1 MNFLAKNNGKK
12 MKNKSINLQRTES
25 LLEELIPEALSS
37 LNDHRITSLTITEVD
52 CKNGKYDAKVYYD
65 GSDFDKN
72 EQKEIRVALR
82 KANGAIKS
90 YILGATSWYKCPD
103 FTFLVDDMMEK
114 RAHMEDLFSQI
125 ASKKESDKEE

>member
-1 MNFLAKNNGKK
+1 MN
-12 MKNKSINLQRTES
+12 NKSVNLQRTES

-37 LNDHRITSLTITEVD
+37 LNDNRITSLTITEVD

-65 GSDFDKN
+65 ASDFDKD
-72 EQKEIRVALR
+72 EQKEIRIALR

-114 RAHMEDLFSQI
+114 RARIEDLFAQI
-125 ASKKESDKEE
+125 STNKTDNEKE

>member
-1 MNFLAKNNGKK
+1 MN
-12 MKNKSINLQRTES
+12 NKSVNLQRTQS

-37 LNDHRITSLTITEVD
+37 LNDHRISSLTITEVD
-52 CKNGKYDAKVYYD
+52 CKNGKYDANVYYD
-65 GSDFDKN
+65 GSDFDKA
-72 EQKEIRVALR
+72 ELKEVRIALR

-114 RAHMEDLFSQI
+114 RARMEDLFSQI
-125 ASKKESDKEE
+125 SKSSNKDEE

>member
-1 MNFLAKNNGKK
+1 MN
-12 MKNKSINLQRTES
+12 NKSVNLQRTES

-37 LNDHRITSLTITEVD
+37 LNDHRIVSLTITEVD

-65 GSDFDKN
+65 GSDFDKA
-72 EQKEIRVALR
+72 ELKEIRMALR

-114 RAHMEDLFSQI
+114 RARMEDLFSQI
-125 ASKKESDKEE
+125 SKPNKTDKE

>member
-1 MNFLAKNNGKK
+1 MN
-12 MKNKSINLQRTES
+12 NKSVNLQRTES

-65 GSDFDKN
+65 GSDFDKA
-72 EQKEIRVALR
+72 ELKEIRMALR
-82 KANGAIKS
+82 KANGALKS

-114 RAHMEDLFSQI
+114 RARMEDLFSQI
-125 ASKKESDKEE
+125 SKPKKIDEEE

>member
-1 MNFLAKNNGKK
+1 LT
-12 MKNKSINLQRTES
+12 NKSVNLQRTES

-65 GSDFDKN
+65 GNDFDKT
-72 EQKEIRVALR
+72 ELKEIRQSLR

-90 YILGATSWYKCPD
+90 YILGATSWYKCPN
-103 FTFLVDDMMEK
+103 FTFIIDDMMDK
-114 RAHMEDLFSQI
+114 RARMEDLFSQI
-125 ASKKESDKEE
+125 ATKKPTQEKE

>member
-1 MNFLAKNNGKK
+1 MN
-12 MKNKSINLQRTES
+12 NKSVNLQRTES

-65 GSDFDKN
+65 GSDFDKA
-72 EQKEIRVALR
+72 ELKEIRMALR

-90 YILGATSWYKCPD
+90 YILNATSWYKCPD

-114 RAHMEDLFSQI
+114 RARIEDLFSQI
-125 ASKKESDKEE
+125 SKNSNKKDEE

>member
-1 MNFLAKNNGKK
+1 
-12 MKNKSINLQRTES
+12 MKNKSVNLQRTQS

-37 LNDHRITSLTITEVD
+37 LNDHRISSLTITEVD
-52 CKNGKYDAKVYYD
+52 CKNGKYDANVYYD
-65 GSDFDKN
+65 GSDFDKA
-72 EQKEIRVALR
+72 ELKEIRISLR

-114 RAHMEDLFSQI
+114 RARMEDLFSQI
-125 ASKKESDKEE
+125 SNDSKKDEE